1 MASDHFCNKRI
12 VPLSGYGRGVREHV
26 DTGIEGNFQ
35 ARDIGRMGEYQMI
48 VLVRDGN
55 GRGGD
60 ILRHQF
66 YFRAAE
72 KRTGEKFGD
81 LCSAIDLRLNDLNRG
96 FRRGRL
102 RKKRLD
108 GVGNIKRRAV
118 GRVKAAARSEDA
130 WARDFARFDS
140 FSDGNGVWKIRA

>member
-1 MASDHFCNKRI
+1 MS
-12 VPLSGYGRGVREHV
+12 
-26 DTGIEGNFQ
+26 
-35 ARDIGRMGEYQMI
+35 EYQMI

-81 LCSAIDLRLNDLNRG
+81 IRSAINLRLNNLNRSL
-96 FRRGRL
+96 RRSRF
-102 RKKRLD
+102 RKKWLD
-108 GVGNIKRRAV
+108 GVGNIKWRTVARI
-118 GRVKAAARSEDA
+118 KAATGGKDARTG
-130 WARDFARFDS
+130 DFAGPPS
-140 FSDGNGVWKIRA
+140 FSNGNGIGKIRAYIDYGRKTV

>member
-1 MASDHFCNKRI
+1 MS
-12 VPLSGYGRGVREHV
+12 
-26 DTGIEGNFQ
+26 
-35 ARDIGRMGEYQMI
+35 EYQMI

-81 LCSAIDLRLNDLNRG
+81 IRSAINLRLNNLNPSLHRSP
-96 FRRGRL
+96 R
-102 RKKRLD
+102 RKKWVD
-108 GVGNIKRRAV
+108 GVGNIKWRTVARR
-118 GRVKAAARSEDA
+118 KAATCGKDARTG
-130 WARDFARFDS
+130 DFS
-140 FSDGNGVWKIRA
+140 GLHSVSNGNGIGK